1 MTEPVTGE
9 RVLLDNRK
17 ILCAVGL
24 IKAARTLAALPV
36 GTVLEIW
43 SKDRFAPMEIPLW
56 ATTDGHRVVALG
68 MQGAWPNRHYVFEV
82 TKQEKPAD

>member
-1 MTEPVTGE
+1 MTEPTTGE

-17 ILCAVGL
+17 IPCAVGL
-24 IKAARTLAALPV
+24 IKAARTLEGLPV

-56 ATTDGHRVVALG
+56 AETDGHKVAARGLRG
-68 MQGAWPNRHYVFEV
+68 RWPNRHYVFEV
-82 TKQEKPAD
+82 TKQG